1 MQPWHPLLLDWHPLL
16 KFCFRV
22 QPHRVQAKD
31 WHVCVLQGAPEVGG
45 CLRLH
50 KDRSMGV
57 SGSPLFHPL
66 CILFLLLSL
75 TSPSLLTDIPFWNF
89 ASRFNPHRVQARDG
103 HVCVL
108 QGAPEVGG
116 CPRLSK
122 DHSVGVSGSTFF
134 HPLCSVA
141 SFFSCFH
148 SHPLLLDWHP
158 FLKVCFKVQPP
169 QSSGQGWTCLCPSRC
184 SWSRWLSKII

>member
-45 CLRLH
+45 CPRIR
-50 KDRSMGV
+50 KNRSMGV

-122 DHSVGVSGSTFF
+122 DHSMGVSGSPLF
-134 HPLCSVA
+134 HPLCSDV
-141 SFFSCFH
+141 SFIYCFF
-148 SHPLLLDWHP
+148 SHPLLFFWHP
-158 FLKVCFKVQPP
+158 ILTSPFVHPKTK
-169 QSSGQGWTCLCPSRC
+169 GDGE
-184 SWSRWLSKII
+184 

>member
-1 MQPWHPLLLDWHPLL
+1 
-16 KFCFRV
+16 
-22 QPHRVQAKD
+22 
-31 WHVCVLQGAPEVGG
+31 
-45 CLRLH
+45 
-50 KDRSMGV
+50 MGV
-57 SGSPLFHPL
+57 QDYLRITLLECLDQLFSPFVQC

-75 TSPSLLTDIPFWNF
+75 TSPSLLTDIPFWKF

-134 HPLCSVA
+134 HPLCSDA
-141 SFFSCFH
+141 SFIYCFF
-148 SHPLLLDWHP
+148 SHPLLFFWHP
-158 FLKVCFKVQPP
+158 LLSIPKQKGMGNSQHSYEMAIPHPLFSCSAHIP
-169 QSSGQGWTCLCPSRC
+169 GWEERDGE
-184 SWSRWLSKII
+184 